1 MKKLLFTALALL
13 ALAPFLGKAQFI
25 NRVFAEPILPSA
37 PDGYVLD
44 EANILSAETEAQLQT
59 ELAELEAENSTQMV
73 VVTVSDLQGYE
84 PEQYAL
90 ALGREWG
97 VGQEEFNN
105 GLVFLVAPNERAVR
119 IEVGYGLEGAI
130 TDAQSYMI
138 LDQIALPLFATGDY
152 DQGVLQSMEVLEKL
166 ARGEAY
172 DLSEL
177 APSTSM
183 QDFLP
188 FIFIILPFIW
198 AIISWFSSTKSWWLG
213 GIFGGVFGAIVFQSL
228 LGIVLA
234 VAMGLFLD
242 YMVSTFLYGKL
253 LGRGSHS
260 GFWGGG
266 GFGGGSG
273 GGFGGFGGGSFGGGG
288 ASGRW

>member
-1 MKKLLFTALALL
+1 MGLALL
-13 ALAPFLGKAQFI
+13 ALAPSS
-25 NRVFAEPILPSA
+25 FAEPILPPA

-59 ELAELEAENSTQMV
+59 DLTALQTANSTQMV

-84 PEQYAL
+84 VEQYAL

-105 GLVFLVAPNERAVR
+105 GLVFLVAPTERAVR

-130 TDAQSYMI
+130 TDAQSFMI
-138 LDQIALPLFATGDY
+138 IDQIALPLFATGDY

-166 ARGEAY
+166 ARGEVY
-172 DLSEL
+172 DFTALEPTL
-177 APSTSM
+177 GLE
-183 QDFLP
+183 DFLP
-188 FIFIILPFIW
+188 FIFIILPFLW

-213 GIFGGVFGAIVFQSL
+213 GVFGGIFGAIVLQSL
-228 LGIVLA
+228 LGFALA
-234 VAMGLFLD
+234 VAMGLLLD
-242 YMVSTFLYGKL
+242 YIVSTFLFGKL
-253 LGRGSHS
+253 LGRGGHS
-260 GFWGGG
+260 GFWGGGRG

-288 ASGRW
+288 SSGRW